1 MTKFQSLKDLR
12 AEMKT
17 VARGERH
24 APRDAGGISYSS
36 IEALGRL
43 LTRDNRALL
52 ATIRDRNP
60 RSVAELSRI
69 SGRAES
75 NLARTL
81 RKLEVAGLVK
91 FTRRGR
97 NRVPVATAKPFIVR
111 IDPYGET
118 DRFERG

>member
-1 MTKFQSLKDLR
+1 MTKFQSLKDMR
-12 AEMKT
+12 AEMKA

-60 RSVAELSRI
+60 RSVADLSRI

-75 NLARTL
+75 NLARTH
-81 RKLEVAGLVK
+81 RNLEVAGLAK
-91 FTRRGR
+91 FTT
-97 NRVPVATAKPFIVR
+97 NRTSGVLGKKGV
-111 IDPYGET
+111 
-118 DRFERG
+118 